1 MHYTFLQPLTFSS
14 IFPVAVAVEA
24 AVPALISMANISM
37 ANDVPSCP
45 QNQMAVPHWGWQLW
59 RLTIL
64 LMVLTG
70 HLKFYHS
77 QLSKKKKSFTT
88 FIDSPI
94 AHG

>member
-14 IFPVAVAVEA
+14 IFPVAVAAKA
-24 AVPALISMANISM
+24 AVPALISM

-45 QNQMAVPHWGWQLW
+45 QNQMAVPQWGWQLW
-59 RLTIL
+59 KLTIL

-88 FIDSPI
+88 FIYSPI